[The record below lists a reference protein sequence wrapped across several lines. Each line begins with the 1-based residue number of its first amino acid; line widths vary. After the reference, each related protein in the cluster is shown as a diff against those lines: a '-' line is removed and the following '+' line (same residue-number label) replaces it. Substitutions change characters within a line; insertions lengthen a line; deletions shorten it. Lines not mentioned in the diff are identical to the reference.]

1 MMLEKL
7 RHINDKFLE
16 IKTDND
22 ELKKHQLIR
31 KILNDD
37 KCFFKMNVEQA
48 YAILRD
54 LDFSKEELKEIYSEL
69 IDYKNY

>member
-7 RHINDKFLE
+7 RLINDKFLE
-16 IKTDND
+16 IKTDEND
-22 ELKKHQLIR
+22 IVKHQLI
-31 KILNDD
+31 KKVLNDD
-37 KCFFKMNVEQA
+37 KCFFKMSVEQA

-54 LDFSKEELKEIYSEL
+54 LDFSEEELKGIYSEL

>member
-7 RHINDKFLE
+7 RLINDKFLK
-16 IKTDND
+16 IKSDD
-22 ELKKHQLIR
+22 SDIKKYQLIK
-31 KILNDD
+31 KILADD
-37 KCFFKMNVEQA
+37 KCFFKMSVEQA

-54 LDFSKEELKEIYSEL
+54 LNFSEEELKKVYLEL

>member
-7 RHINDKFLE
+7 RLINNKFLE
-16 IKTDND
+16 IKTDEN
-22 ELKKHQLIR
+22 ELKKHQLIK

-37 KCFFKMNVEQA
+37 KCFFKMSVEQA

>member
-7 RHINDKFLE
+7 RFINDKFLDV
-16 IKTDND
+16 KKDKND
-22 ELKKHQLIR
+22 LNKHQLIK
-31 KILNDD
+31 KILSDD
-37 KCFFKMNVEQA
+37 KCFFKMSIEQA

-54 LDFSKEELKEIYSEL
+54 LDFDEKDLNNIYSEL

>member
-7 RHINDKFLE
+7 RLINNKFLE
-16 IKTDND
+16 IKTDEN
-22 ELKKHQLIR
+22 ELKKHQLI
-31 KILNDD
+31 KKVLNDD

-54 LDFSKEELKEIYSEL
+54 LDFSEEELKGIYSEL

>member
-7 RHINDKFLE
+7 RLINNKFLE
-16 IKTDND
+16 IQTDEN
-22 ELKKHQLIR
+22 ELKKHQLI
-31 KILNDD
+31 KKVLNDD
-37 KCFFKMNVEQA
+37 KCFFKMSVEQA

-54 LDFSKEELKEIYSEL
+54 LDFSEEELKGIYSEL

>member
-7 RHINDKFLE
+7 RHINDKFLKV
-16 IKTDND
+16 KTDND
-22 ELKKHQLIR
+22 ELKKHQLIK

-37 KCFFKMNVEQA
+37 KCFFKMSVEQA

-54 LDFSKEELKEIYSEL
+54 LDFSEEELKGIYSEL

>member
-7 RHINDKFLE
+7 RLINDKFLE
-16 IKTDND
+16 IRTDEND
-22 ELKKHQLIR
+22 KVKHQLIK

>member
-7 RHINDKFLE
+7 RLINNKFLE
-16 IKTDND
+16 FQTDEN
-22 ELKKHQLIR
+22 ELKKHQLI
-31 KILNDD
+31 KKVLNDD
-37 KCFFKMNVEQA
+37 KCFFKMSVEQA

-54 LDFSKEELKEIYSEL
+54 LDFSEEELKGIYSEL

>member
-54 LDFSKEELKEIYSEL
+54 LDFSEEELKEIYSEL

>member
-7 RHINDKFLE
+7 RLINNKFLE
-16 IKTDND
+16 IRTDEND
-22 ELKKHQLIR
+22 KVKYQLIK

-37 KCFFKMNVEQA
+37 KCFFKMGIEQA

-54 LDFSKEELKEIYSEL
+54 LDFSEDELKGVYSEL

>member
-7 RHINDKFLE
+7 RLIKNKLLEIRRDENDKV
-16 IKTDND
+16 
-22 ELKKHQLIR
+22 KHQLIK

-37 KCFFKMNVEQA
+37 KCFFKMGIEQA

-54 LDFSKEELKEIYSEL
+54 LDFSEDELKGVYSEL

>member
-7 RHINDKFLE
+7 RLINNKFLE
-16 IKTDND
+16 IKTDEN
-22 ELKKHQLIR
+22 ELKKHQLIK

>member
-37 KCFFKMNVEQA
+37 KCFFKMSVEQA

-54 LDFSKEELKEIYSEL
+54 LDFSEEELKEIYSEL

>member
-7 RHINDKFLE
+7 RLINNKFLE
-16 IKTDND
+16 IRTDEKD
-22 ELKKHQLIR
+22 KVKHQFIK

-37 KCFFKMNVEQA
+37 KCFFKMSIEQA

-54 LDFSKEELKEIYSEL
+54 LDFSEDELKGVYSEL

>member
-7 RHINDKFLE
+7 RLINDKFLE
-16 IKTDND
+16 IRTDEND
-22 ELKKHQLIR
+22 KVKHQLIK

-37 KCFFKMNVEQA
+37 KCFFKMGIEQA

-54 LDFSKEELKEIYSEL
+54 LDFSEDELKGVYSEL

>member
-7 RHINDKFLE
+7 RLINDKFLE
-16 IKTDND
+16 IRTDEND
-22 ELKKHQLIR
+22 KVKHQLIK

-37 KCFFKMNVEQA
+37 KCFFKMGIEQA

-54 LDFSKEELKEIYSEL
+54 LDFSEEELKGIYSEL

>member
-7 RHINDKFLE
+7 RLINNKFLE
-16 IKTDND
+16 IKTDEN
-22 ELKKHQLIR
+22 ELKKHQLI
-31 KILNDD
+31 KKVLNDD
-37 KCFFKMNVEQA
+37 KCFFKMSVEQA

>member
-7 RHINDKFLE
+7 RLINDKFLE
-16 IKTDND
+16 IRTDEND
-22 ELKKHQLIR
+22 KVKHQLIK

-37 KCFFKMNVEQA
+37 KCFFKMGIEQA

-54 LDFSKEELKEIYSEL
+54 LDFSEEE
-69 IDYKNY
+69 

>member
-7 RHINDKFLE
+7 RLINNKFLE
-16 IKTDND
+16 IKTDEN
-22 ELKKHQLIR
+22 ELKKQQLI
-31 KILNDD
+31 KKVLNDD

>member
-7 RHINDKFLE
+7 RLINNKFLE
-16 IKTDND
+16 IKTDEN
-22 ELKKHQLIR
+22 ELKKHQLI
-31 KILNDD
+31 KKVLNDD
-37 KCFFKMNVEQA
+37 KCFFKMSVEQA

-54 LDFSKEELKEIYSEL
+54 LDFSEEELKGIYSEL

>member
-7 RHINDKFLE
+7 RLINNKFLE
-16 IKTDND
+16 IKTDEN
-22 ELKKHQLIR
+22 ELKKHQLIK

-54 LDFSKEELKEIYSEL
+54 LDFSEDELKGVYSEL

>member
-7 RHINDKFLE
+7 RLINNKFLE
-16 IKTDND
+16 IKTDEN
-22 ELKKHQLIR
+22 ELKKHQLI
-31 KILNDD
+31 KKVLNDD
-37 KCFFKMNVEQA
+37 KCFFKMSIEQA

-54 LDFSKEELKEIYSEL
+54 LDFSEEELKEIYSEL

>member
-54 LDFSKEELKEIYSEL
+54 LDFSEEELKGIYSEL

>member
-7 RHINDKFLE
+7 RLINNKFLE
-16 IKTDND
+16 IKTDEN